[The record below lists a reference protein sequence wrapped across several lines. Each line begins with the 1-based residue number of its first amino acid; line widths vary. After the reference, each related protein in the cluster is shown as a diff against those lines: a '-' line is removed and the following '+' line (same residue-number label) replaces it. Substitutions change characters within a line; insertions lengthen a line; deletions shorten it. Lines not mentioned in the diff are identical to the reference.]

1 MHELEM
7 HSMVKDHPNVIPL
20 LDSSVESVENGK
32 EILMLLPLYPA
43 SLLDCI
49 AEQSEKYRNWDEPKL
64 LKAFL
69 DICEGLGEFH
79 FHDPPLAHRDIKPGN
94 VMVDDNDNCILVDFG
109 SVREAKVE
117 LKNRKD
123 VSEVGLQEKEREGWN
138 IDVMMMDGLLQELL
152 LQDDAAKF
160 CTMAFRAPELFNVDR
175 SVLIDER
182 VDIWSMGCTLYA
194 MAFGGMSPFEST
206 EGGGSIALSVV
217 NGHVNFPDNSP
228 YSLEFQN
235 LVVWMLNNNT
245 EARPTLK
252 EVINRVQGLV

>member
-123 VSEVGLQEKEREGWN
+123 
-138 IDVMMMDGLLQELL
+138 ELL